1 MITTLLSC
9 QCDSIVT
16 KACGAI
22 IPIIKE
28 TCKADTNSFDA
39 SIADVI
45 CKSLV
50 IIVAIL
56 VAGFL
61 AWKWMELREKKD
73 ERKFKNQKEKE
84 ESERKQEGNK
94 KNREWQLEDED
105 RKQKTN
111 LLNKKL
117 EILYE
122 LCYDLTKEGWMSED
136 CTETK
141 ECKEDKENKESKET
155 KERKET
161 KKFAKELKGADKKE
175 INHYLFELEEALKQ
189 YSIPTNNS

>member
-16 KACGAI
+16 KACGAL

-28 TCKADTNSFDA
+28 ACKPDTNDFDVC
-39 SIADVI
+39 IADVI

-50 IIVAIL
+50 IIVTIL

-94 KNREWQLEDED
+94 LDREWKLEDEN
-105 RKQKTN
+105 RKHAFDMLTR
-111 LLNKKL
+111 KL
-117 EILYE
+117 EILHE
-122 LCYDLTKEGWMSED
+122 LCYDLTKEGWKSED

-141 ECKEDKENKESKET
+141 ECKEDKENKET
-155 KERKET
+155 KERKEA
-161 KKFAKELKGADKKE
+161 KKYAKVLKGADKKE

-189 YSIPTNNS
+189 YSTPTNNS